1 MKHSSYE
8 AFIPKPSSVQ
18 QYNTEKNFFQ
28 DGFTKKG
35 LKRALGENG
44 KRKGGKGVRP
54 TAFPFVSHL
63 TPFFRPF
70 CPMPPVESAGFSAAA
85 RLPSLACR
93 RSPAVSSV
101 RLVARSRFF
110 SAFRPLL
117 FSGSA
122 DPVHLSPLPFPFRF
136 TPARG
141 FSGFPAQI
149 LCTFPLAP
157 RSFLF
162 FTDCFHEG
170 FIKQSQF
177 NIFFNTRFN
186 TRFLFVLGCFRI
198 WREKDGGM
206 VRKTL
211 APAFLCTP

>member
-85 RLPSLACR
+85 RLPSLAFRLFC
-93 RSPAVSSV
+93 PACCPFPLFFGLSAASLQ
-101 RLVARSRFF
+101 RFGRSRPSFPF
-110 SAFRPLL
+110 T
-117 FSGSA
+117 
-122 DPVHLSPLPFPFRF
+122 LPFSVY
-136 TPARG
+136 TGARLFG
-141 FSGFPAQI
+141 FSCANSLHFSFSPSFFPV
-149 LCTFPLAP
+149 
-157 RSFLF
+157 
-162 FTDCFHEG
+162 FTDCFQEG

-177 NIFFNTRFN
+177 NIFFNTCF
-186 TRFLFVLGCFRI
+186 FICFR
-198 WREKDGGM
+198 
-206 VRKTL
+206 L
-211 APAFLCTP
+211 F

>member
-35 LKRALGENG
+35 LKRVLGENG

-93 RSPAVSSV
+93 RSPSASSV

-122 DPVHLSPLPFPFRF
+122 DPVYLSPLPFPFRF

-162 FTDCFHEG
+162 
-170 FIKQSQF
+170 
-177 NIFFNTRFN
+177 
-186 TRFLFVLGCFRI
+186 LRI
-198 WREKDGGM
+198 AFKKD
-206 VRKTL
+206 L
-211 APAFLCTP
+211 